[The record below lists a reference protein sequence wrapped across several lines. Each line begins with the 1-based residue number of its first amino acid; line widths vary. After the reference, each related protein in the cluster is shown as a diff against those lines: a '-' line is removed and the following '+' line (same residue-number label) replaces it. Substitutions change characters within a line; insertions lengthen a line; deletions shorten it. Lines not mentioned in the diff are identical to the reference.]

1 MGAVR
6 LARKTQNRTGK
17 CQTGCTMDSIR
28 RFSRAQ
34 TSKLQTRKVILK
46 DRFRSLGRCSCWDPP
61 AQVGFELK
69 LYAPA
74 QNAPAPRRVFARVPC
89 VRTCLTSLSSKLKP
103 QVITKKCR
111 NGSAMAFTRRS
122 SNTALMQASFRGI
135 IGCPTERTCS
145 PMSMETEKAMESC
158 RTQVKARN
166 GVAISI
172 VFLPPARC

>member
-17 CQTGCTMDSIR
+17 CQTGCTMDYIR

-34 TSKLQTRKVILK
+34 TSKLQTRMVILK

-61 AQVGFELK
+61 AQVRFELK

-74 QNAPAPRRVFARVPC
+74 QHAPAPKGVFARVSC
-89 VRTCLTSLSSKLKP
+89 IRTCLTSLSSKLKT
-103 QVITKKCR
+103 QVITRTCR
-111 NGSAMAFTRRS
+111 NGCAMAFTPRN
-122 SNTALMQASFRGI
+122 SNGALMQASFRGI

-145 PMSMETEKAMESC
+145 PMSMETEKAMHTC
-158 RTQVKARN
+158 RIQVKARN
-166 GVAISI
+166 GIAISI
-172 VFLPPARC
+172 MLLPIAQC